1 MSVLPPFG
9 FEPEKLPRESRTHYI
24 GLSDSEIHSMLNE
37 LGLNQL
43 EDLYSHIPQNTRFS
57 SFQGVGKHKNHQEIA
72 KDVYELACKNQP
84 LLSFAGDGIQ
94 AYKVPSVIGPICGI
108 RELTTAYTPYQPERS
123 QGTLMTLWIYQ
134 SLISMLTGFEAVNAS
149 MWDRSTCA
157 YEAIQTALRLKKG
170 STQAIVFE
178 SIYPGDLEVL
188 KTLSEETRTEI
199 VIVPVDKHT
208 GQTCLTTLK
217 QVVSENASLASCIL
231 FPQTN
236 HFGVLE
242 QVDLITDLAH
252 EHSLQAIAI
261 IDPMLLGTG
270 GLKAPAQFGKCGA
283 DMIVGEGQHL
293 AIGPNFG
300 GPGLGIFG
308 IRFHENNK
316 NAIRSTAG
324 RYVGHAKDL
333 NGVDCKVMVLSTR
346 EQHIRKEKA
355 TSNICS
361 NQSFV
366 ASIAGAGILG
376 RGENGLFEILTRAS
390 TKARF
395 LASKLASIPQ
405 VKLAFPDSPFFHEF
419 CLSLP
424 QPVEILIKKGLSE
437 GILPG
442 VDISSRGH
450 YGQNLL
456 LVSVTDIQNDADLEK
471 LIHLFTSV
479 YGETQDSIVHLPPTP
494 NEFLRQNPVGLPNLS
509 ESEIIEYY
517 QHLGTLNV
525 SPDKGLYPLGSCTMK
540 YNPYIN
546 DWAASLSGFT
556 DTHPQAPESSVQGN
570 LELLYRI
577 QNLFSKITGL
587 PAVTTQPVAGA
598 QGELVGIKMFQ
609 AYHRDHSKTVRDII
623 LLPRS
628 AHGTNFATATVA
640 GYEAGVK
647 TDKFSGIQLIEAD
660 SSGQMDIDHLKS
672 LLTQFCG
679 RIAGIMVTNPNTCGI
694 SETRFKEVADLIH
707 AEGGLVYMDG
717 ANMNAIAGW
726 LNLGAMGVDAVHQN
740 LHKTWSIPHGGGGPG
755 DCVVAVSEKLIDYL
769 PGIQVIHSEGGFKT
783 VRAPKSIGSFHRH
796 FGNFAHKIRCYTY
809 LLALGEEGIRKMS
822 ATAVLSSR
830 YLLNKLK
837 DAYPSLPEGSNEPRM
852 HEFILTLPESAFL
865 ALEKAG
871 VSHAQAIG
879 RVGKLF
885 LDFGLHAPTV
895 AWPETYGLMIEP
907 TESFTQSELDKFSE
921 VVLAIRNLLHEHPE
935 VLLTVPHFTP
945 IRRVDDVTANKNL
958 VLSEHLRA
966 LPYRMQNL
974 IDPSELIQMPVR
986 EICSKILEAHKQAVA
1001 TVRSH

>member
-1 MSVLPPFG
+1 MTVPPPFG
-9 FEPEKLPRESRTHYI
+9 FETEMLPRESRTHYI
-24 GLSDSEIHSMLNE
+24 GLSDSEIQSMLKE
-37 LGLNQL
+37 LGLNKL
-43 EDLYSHIPQNTRFS
+43 EDLYRHIPENTRFQ
-57 SFQGVGKHKNHQEIA
+57 SFTGVGKHKNHQEIA
-72 KDVYELACKNQP
+72 KELFGLSQKNQS

-94 AYKVPSVIGPICGI
+94 SYLVQSVIGPICDI

-157 YEAIQTALRLKKG
+157 YEAIQTALRLKKE
-170 STQAIVFE
+170 STKAIVLE

-188 KTLSEETRTEI
+188 KTLAEETRTEI
-199 VIVPVDKHT
+199 QVVPVDKKS
-208 GQTCLTTLK
+208 GQTCPEVLRK
-217 QVVSENASLASCIL
+217 IVSEHASTSACIL

-242 QVDLITDLAH
+242 NVDLITDLAH
-252 EHSLQAIAI
+252 EFSLQAIAI

-270 GLKAPAQFGKCGA
+270 GLKAPVHFGKNGA

-300 GPGLGIFG
+300 GPGLGVFG

-333 NGVDCKVMVLSTR
+333 QGVDCKVMVLSTR

-366 ASIAGAGILG
+366 ATIAGAGILG
-376 RGENGLFEILTRAS
+376 RGENGMAEILKRAS
-390 TKARF
+390 SKARY
-395 LASKLASIPQ
+395 LAAKLASIPK
-405 VKLAFPDSPFFHEF
+405 VHLAFPEAPFYHEF

-424 QPVEILIKKGLSE
+424 QPVELLIKKGLAE
-437 GILPG
+437 GILAG
-442 VDISSRGH
+442 VDVSSRGH
-450 YGQNLL
+450 YGQNLIL
-456 LVSVTDIQNDADLEK
+456 ISVTDVQDDADCEK
-471 LIHLFTSV
+471 LIHLFSSV
-479 YGETQDSIVHLPPTP
+479 YGEPQDSIVHLPNTP
-494 NEFLRQNPVGLPNLS
+494 NTLLRQNPVGLPNLS
-509 ESEIIEYY
+509 ASEIIEYY

-546 DWAASLSGFT
+546 DWAAGLSGFT
-556 DTHPQAPESSVQGN
+556 DSHPQSPESSVQGN
-570 LELLYRI
+570 LELLHRI
-577 QNLFSKITGL
+577 QNLFSQITGL
-587 PAVTTQPVAGA
+587 PAVTTQPVSGA

-640 GYEAGVK
+640 GY
-647 TDKFSGIQLIEAD
+647 SGIQLIEAD
-660 SSGQMDIDHLKS
+660 ASGQMDIAHLKS
-672 LLTQFCG
+672 LLTQFSG

-769 PGIQVIHSEGGFKT
+769 PGIQVIKSEAGFKT

-796 FGNFAHKIRCYTY
+796 FGNFAHKVRCYTY

-822 ATAVLSSR
+822 ATAVLSAR
-830 YLLNKLK
+830 YLLHKLK
-837 DAYPSLPEGSNEPRM
+837 HAYPSLPEGSVEPRM
-852 HEFILTLPESAFL
+852 HEFILTLPESAF
-865 ALEKAG
+865 ASLEKAG
-871 VSHAQAIG
+871 VTHAQAIG

-907 TESFTQSELDKFSE
+907 TESFSKAELDKFCE
-921 VVLAIRNLLHEHPE
+921 VVLAIQNLLHEHPE

-945 IRRVDDVTANKNL
+945 INRVDDVSANKNL
-958 VLSEHLRA
+958 VLSEHLKA
-966 LPYRMQNL
+966 LPYRMQNS
-974 IDPSELIQMPVR
+974 IDPTELVQMPVR
-986 EICSKILEAHKQAVA
+986 DICVKILEAHKLS
-1001 TVRSH
+1001 RF